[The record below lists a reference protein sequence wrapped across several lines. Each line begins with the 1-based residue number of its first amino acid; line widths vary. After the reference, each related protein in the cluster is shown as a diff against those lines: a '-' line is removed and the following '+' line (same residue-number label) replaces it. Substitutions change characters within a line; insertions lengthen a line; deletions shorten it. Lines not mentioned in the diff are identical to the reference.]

1 VVGADA
7 DLAQYHR
14 DRQKIRVNAENG
26 RLRHLFVTQD
36 YPPDLGGMARRHV
49 ELCRRFSDDVVR
61 MDVSTVR
68 SDGAASFDAAEQYRI
83 NRQPF
88 YFADAKKFANQM
100 RWARWLLSESQ
111 RDVRVLHCGNIRPVG
126 YAVSIAHL
134 RRHTPYLLYVNGSD
148 VLREQLGLANAR
160 KRISARRILG
170 QANGIVAT
178 SRWVAEITADLMG
191 QLELKKPPPIG
202 AFDLGTDPDFFNPRK
217 DARHLRAKW
226 GIGDAPLLLTVAR
239 LIPHKGQDVV
249 LKALAMLGEEF
260 PALRYAIV
268 GVGPDEHRLRSLA
281 AELKVA
287 DRTIFA
293 GALGDDEIAEA
304 YATATIYVGLSRVED
319 VIFAE
324 GFGIS
329 FVEAAASGLPSVAG
343 DSGGV
348 RSAVREG
355 VSGII
360 VPPRDVRAVSRA
372 LQDLLNNADARRK
385 MGAAARSLVES
396 YYNWDRVARD
406 TRDFTNQ
413 VASS

>member
-1 VVGADA
+1 
-7 DLAQYHR
+7 
-14 DRQKIRVNAENG
+14 
-26 RLRHLFVTQD
+26 
-36 YPPDLGGMARRHV
+36 
-49 ELCRRFSDDVVR
+49 VR

-68 SDGAASFDAAEQYRI
+68 SDGAGAFDAAEQYRI

-88 YFADAKKFANQM
+88 YFSAAKKFTNQM
-100 RWARWLLSESQ
+100 RWARWLLSPAQ

-126 YAVSIAHL
+126 YAVGVAHI
-134 RRHTPYLLYVNGSD
+134 RRRTPYLLYVNGSD

-170 QANGIVAT
+170 QASGIVAT
-178 SRWVAEITADLMG
+178 SSWVAQITAELMA
-191 QLELKKPPPIG
+191 QLELKEPPPIG

-217 DARHLRAKW
+217 DARQLRARW

-249 LKALAMLGEEF
+249 LESLATLREEF
-260 PALRYAIV
+260 PELRYAIV
-268 GVGPDEHRLRSLA
+268 GVGPDEQRLRSLA

-293 GALGDDEIAEA
+293 GALTDDEIAEA

-355 VSGII
+355 ISGII
-360 VPPRDVRAVSRA
+360 VPPRDVRVVSRA
-372 LQDLLNNADARRK
+372 IQDLLNNADARRK
-385 MGAAARSLVES
+385 MGEAARSLVES

-406 TRDFTNQ
+406 TRDFTYQ
-413 VASS
+413 VAGS